1 MKNIDKKEIGF
12 RIFSGLCIFLTVVVF
27 AMLRRLDGDP
37 TFKMLTTILVIFL
50 LTVLNVAVIFL
61 YELYKNKNNKE

>member
-1 MKNIDKKEIGF
+1 MKNVDKKEIAF
-12 RIFSGLCIFLTVVVF
+12 RIFSGLCILLTVVVF

-37 TFKMLTTILVIFL
+37 TFKMLATILVIFL